1 MIDQTRPAPDAAP
14 DAAPDPARTTT
25 AAGGVSPPAAA
36 PLSRRQALAG
46 IGSAAA
52 ATTAYA
58 ALARGAEP
66 ASRPAVTN
74 PFPTNPDLQKLFPDH
89 YDPPASDGGDVKP
102 FWYSFDLGHNKVSD
116 GGWAR
121 QVTVKDLPVSTTIA
135 GVNMRLNKG
144 AIREAHWHV
153 AAEWAYMLSG
163 QCRVSVV
170 APDGKGYAA
179 DVGPGDLWY
188 FPSGHPHTLQGIGD
202 DGCEFLIVFD
212 NGSASEF
219 DTFLITDWMHH
230 TPREVL
236 AKNFGLPTST
246 FDPVPSKELYIF
258 SSDLPGP
265 LAQDKT
271 DVCGADGETPEPFT
285 YRMLAGPPDVQ
296 GKSGEVRIVDSTKFK
311 VSTTVAAAHVKLR
324 PGGLRELHW
333 HTNQDE
339 WQYYVAGQGRMT
351 VFNGNGAARTM
362 DFKAGDV
369 GYVQDTLPHYV
380 ENTGDT
386 DLVFLEIFK
395 SPIYRDISLT
405 QWITH
410 LTPTMVKAHLGI
422 DKATLLQHVSGKPVV
437 VPTT

>member
-1 MIDQTRPAPDAAP
+1 M
-14 DAAPDPARTTT
+14 
-25 AAGGVSPPAAA
+25 
-36 PLSRRQALAG
+36 
-46 IGSAAA
+46 
-52 ATTAYA
+52 
-58 ALARGAEP
+58 
-66 ASRPAVTN
+66 TN

-236 AKNFGLPTST
+236 AKNFGLPTSI

-271 DVCGADGETPEPFT
+271 DIYGADGETPEPFT

-333 HTNQDE
+333 HTE
-339 WQYYVAGQGRMT
+339 PGRVAVLRRRPGLRMT
-351 VFNGNGAARTM
+351 VFNGNLVASRDARL
-362 DFKAGDV
+362 DV
-369 GYVQDTLPHYV
+369 SWRTPVRQPSGHHPGQRSPTTSRTIV
-380 ENTGDT
+380 DT
-386 DLVFLEIFK
+386 DIWCSSTIFP
-395 SPIYRDISLT
+395 SRRSYLGRDRMEPVSARSGRRGHWVMAHRGGVSRSAT
-405 QWITH
+405 CSSTAAANRSSCR
-410 LTPTMVKAHLGI
+410 PT
-422 DKATLLQHVSGKPVV
+422 
-437 VPTT
+437 